1 MRLNGK
7 AAIMAHLGKAETNRC
22 AWVAIM
28 SAYGHVIYTRSPN
41 GKRNRGYWALS
52 EEIDAWDKERC
63 PTLVEVALGSIKQEV
78 ATWEERTSAASV
90 MLKARKMKER
100 ELVAA

>member
-7 AAIMAHLGKAETNRC
+7 AAIMAHLGRAETNRR
-22 AWVAIM
+22 AWIAILH
-28 SAYGHVIYTRSPN
+28 AYAHVIYTRSPN

-63 PTLVEVALGSIKQEV
+63 PTVMEVGMQTVEQAES
-78 ATWEERTSAASV
+78 AWRERTSVASA
-90 MLKARKMKER
+90 MLKERKEKAK
-100 ELVAA
+100 ELVAV

>member
-63 PTLVEVALGSIKQEV
+63 PTLVDVAMGSIKQEES
-78 ATWEERTSAASV
+78 TWRERISVASV
-90 MLKARKMKER
+90 LLKERKARER
-100 ELVAA
+100 ELVPA